1 MRYFLSFAS
10 KNETGYII
18 SLYKLPSQKHDKSYM
33 ILLLGIHFLFSQPA
47 ISILEQQ
54 NGGEM
59 IWPTLKVLKSIQLL
73 VLMVVVRI
81 LPNSYLCI
89 DLIFINQPNLVIESG
104 VHPFLHLNFHDQ
116 IVFATL
122 NLKIEYRSIYGRLI
136 WYYKSI
142 NEQMI
147 NHAIKNFNWDRW
159 LEGKNVHDQVC
170 LFNPLVFGVHWKVT
184 YT

>member
-59 IWPTLKVLKSIQLL
+59 I
-73 VLMVVVRI
+73 
-81 LPNSYLCI
+81 
-89 DLIFINQPNLVIESG
+89 
-104 VHPFLHLNFHDQ
+104 
-116 IVFATL
+116 
-122 NLKIEYRSIYGRLI
+122 
-136 WYYKSI
+136 
-142 NEQMI
+142 
-147 NHAIKNFNWDRW
+147 
-159 LEGKNVHDQVC
+159 
-170 LFNPLVFGVHWKVT
+170 
-184 YT
+184 